1 MKYYLLFFSI
11 VLLSCNQNNQA
22 INDSGGEWIPTG
34 DSFSL
39 GQAEDVN
46 LIKGMMKD
54 FNNLD
59 LEGVQNRWADTITF
73 YPYNMK
79 EPIIMANKD
88 LGLWMGQFDS
98 VQASAL
104 KFLPLSN
111 KGQGERMVHTIQNEN
126 RFYKDGSIE
135 KLHIYNI
142 WFINDE
148 NKVTTLR
155 QFGADWGNN

>member
-39 GQAEDVN
+39 GQAEDVD

-59 LEGVQNRWADTITF
+59 LEGVQNRWGDTITF

-98 VQASAL
+98 VQTSAL

>member
-22 INDSGGEWIPTG
+22 INDSAGEWVPTS

-39 GQAEDVN
+39 GQAEDVD

-59 LEGVQNRWADTITF
+59 LEGVQNRWGDTITF

>member
-39 GQAEDVN
+39 GQAEDVD

-59 LEGVQNRWADTITF
+59 LEGVQNRWGDTITF

-98 VQASAL
+98 VQTSAL

-111 KGQGERMVHTIQNEN
+111 NGQGERMVHTIQNEN